1 MVLMRLR
8 IAVVREA
15 EEETVII
22 TSVPSQRGLPWW
34 RRWRLTTQRK
44 DAKTM

>member
-22 TSVPSQRGLPWW
+22 TSVPSQRSLPWW
-34 RRWRLTTQRK
+34 WRWMLTTQRK